1 MLREAGW
8 YRASA
13 LHSRPWPLP
22 QGRVFSYPERYES
35 GEVMFEELEGIREQA
50 SAALSETGDDAS
62 LRAWESAY
70 LGRRGALTLLIRRM
84 GELAASERPAFG
96 RRANQYKEELAGMR
110 DARARL
116 FEEHALSGQLEGGDI
131 DITLPGRARK
141 RGGLHPTTLTLRDF
155 YAIWSEMGFQVFR
168 SREVED
174 DAHNFEMLNFPPHH
188 PAREMQDSF
197 YTDQGADVILRT
209 HTSPG
214 QIRAMRAL
222 GGDGSKPIRVILP
235 GMCFRYEQI
244 SARSEVQFTQVEGL
258 AVGRALR
265 FSDLKGTIHE
275 FARRMYGDDVRVRY
289 RASYFPFT
297 EPSMEVDVECFL
309 CGGEGCPVCKYSGW
323 LEVAGSGMVH
333 PVVLRNGGY
342 DPSEW
347 SGFAFGMGPERLTML
362 KHDIRDIRYFWGND
376 IRFLEQF

>member
-1 MLREAGW
+1 MSNPLESSLENIRNEAIQ
-8 YRASA
+8 SLEEIQDLDS
-13 LHSRPWPLP
+13 LH
-22 QGRVFSYPERYES
+22 E
-35 GEVMFEELEGIREQA
+35 
-50 SAALSETGDDAS
+50 
-62 LRAWESAY
+62 WEISY
-70 LGRRGALTLLIRRM
+70 LGRRGALTALIRQT
-84 GELAASERPAFG
+84 GSLDADKRPIFG
-96 RRANQYKEELAGMR
+96 KRANEIKQELSILHTKQSEHIQE
-110 DARARL
+110 RAL
-116 FEEHALSGQLEGGDI
+116 YDDLEHGEI
-131 DITLPGRARK
+131 DVTLPGRRLR
-141 RGGLHPTTLTLRDF
+141 RGGIHPTTQTLRNF
-155 YAIWSEMGFQVFR
+155 NEIWSEMGFQVFR

-197 YTDQGADVILRT
+197 YTDRENVILRT

-222 GGDGSKPIRVILP
+222 SENGSKPIRVILP

-258 AVGRALR
+258 AVGRALH

-275 FARRMYGDDVRVRY
+275 FAKKMFGDAVRVRY

-309 CGGEGCPVCKYSGW
+309 CGGNGCSVCKHSGW

-342 DPSEW
+342 DPSIW

-362 KHDIRDIRYFWGND
+362 KHGIHDIRYFWSND